1 MPVAE
6 QIAIEKLVAGGYGL
20 GRCRDGMIALVPYVL
35 PGETVRVLPGKKKK
49 KYLEA
54 ELVEV
59 IRPSPHRI
67 KPRCHHFQQCG
78 GCDLQHADY
87 LYQLTLKEEIFAELL
102 IRNRIVPPTAIK
114 AHLAAARP
122 AANAYGYRQRVRLQ
136 VDGRGRLGFHRFHS
150 HALEAISCC
159 PLARPEINAVLGKL
173 PDNPHMAQLL
183 THTKAVEIIVSP
195 DDSSVVLL
203 LHFTRKPRP
212 ADERAA
218 AEVKRSL
225 AGASCLLLSVEGF
238 GLFGPFPQTADGEK
252 PLIRFTLPGAVT
264 GGQDLAMTLEPG
276 GFCQVNQE
284 QNEKFVELL
293 LSWAGRERLDRV
305 LDLYC
310 GMGNFS
316 IPLALL
322 AGEVVGMDLQRSA
335 IRSAVRNATL
345 NGLDNVRFEKNSAM
359 AGARELARQRERF
372 DLILLDPPRRGCAD
386 VLPYIADLG
395 ARRIVYISCDP
406 ATLARD
412 LSTLQQTGYTL
423 RKIRL
428 IDMFPQTHH
437 METIT
442 LLEK

>member
-6 QIAIEKLVAGGYGL
+6 QITIEKLVAGGYGL
-20 GRCRDGMIALVPYVL
+20 GRCGDGMIALVPYVL
-35 PGETVRVLPGKKKK
+35 PGETVRVRPGKKRKTH
-49 KYLEA
+49 LEA
-54 ELVEV
+54 ELVDV
-59 IRPSPHRI
+59 IQPSPHRI
-67 KPRCHHFQQCG
+67 KPRCHHFKQCG

-87 LYQLTLKEEIFAELL
+87 PYQLTLKEEMYAELL
-102 IRNRIVPPTAIK
+102 IRNRIVPPAAVK
-114 AHLAAARP
+114 GLLAAARP
-122 AANAYGYRQRVRLQ
+122 APHAYGYRQRVRLQ

-150 HALEAISCC
+150 HAVEAVNCC
-159 PLARPEINAVLGKL
+159 PLARPKINAVLEKL
-173 PDNPHMAQLL
+173 PHNSYMAQLL
-183 THTKAVEIIVSP
+183 AHTRAVEIIVSP
-195 DDSSVVLL
+195 DDASVVLL

-218 AEVKRSL
+218 AEAKHSL
-225 AGASCLLLSVEGF
+225 AGVSCLLLSVEGF
-238 GLFGPFPQTADGEK
+238 GLFGPFPQTGDGAK

-264 GGQDLAMTLEPG
+264 GGQDLVMTLEPG

-284 QNEKFVELL
+284 QNEQFVELL
-293 LSWAGRERLDRV
+293 LSWVCGERPKRV

-316 IPLALL
+316 IPLALY

-335 IRSAVRNATL
+335 IRSAARNAAI
-345 NGLDNVRFEKNSAM
+345 NGLDNVRFEKNSAA
-359 AGARELARQRERF
+359 AGARELARRQERF
-372 DLILLDPPRRGCAD
+372 DLILLDPPRRGCAE

-395 ARRIVYISCDP
+395 ARRIVSISCDP

-412 LSTLQQTGYTL
+412 LSTLQQTGYAL
-423 RKIRL
+423 RKTRI

-442 LLEK
+442 LLER